1 MKFLLLAFLTAT
13 TNAFTVVVCAP
24 QGAATIADVE
34 WAISNK
40 RADLGLGGKG
50 FWKKAVNTCR
60 GGAKKAQP
68 VQVVSFCRSDPYE
81 GTGLADAGK
90 GSVIWCLG
98 TLPTYVFL

>member
-50 FWKKAVNTCR
+50 FWKKA
-60 GGAKKAQP
+60 GAWEHSLHT
-68 VQVVSFCRSDPYE
+68 SFSR
-81 GTGLADAGK
+81 
-90 GSVIWCLG
+90 LG
-98 TLPTYVFL
+98 NY